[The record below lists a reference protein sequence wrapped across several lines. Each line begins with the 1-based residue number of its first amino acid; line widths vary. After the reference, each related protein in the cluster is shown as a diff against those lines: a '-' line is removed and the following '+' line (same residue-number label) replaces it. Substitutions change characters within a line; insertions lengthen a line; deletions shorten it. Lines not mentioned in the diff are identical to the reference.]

1 MAMMHS
7 RTMNKEN
14 RIHERVFR
22 IVYQDDTSTFKE
34 LFNMYNS
41 VKIYTRNL
49 QILSNKMF
57 KVKNRIA
64 PTLLE
69 EAFRIAYPNYNL
81 RKKREFKS

>member
-1 MAMMHS
+1 MIHR

-14 RIHERVFR
+14 RIHKRVFR

-34 LFNMYNS
+34 LFNIYNS

-49 QILSNKMF
+49 QILSNEMF
-57 KVKNRIA
+57 KVRNRIA

-69 EAFRIAYPNYNL
+69 EAFKIAYPNYSL
-81 RKKREFKS
+81 RRKREFKS

>member
-1 MAMMHS
+1 MIH
-7 RTMNKEN
+7 RRIMNKEK

-34 LFNMYNS
+34 LFNIYNS

-49 QILSNKMF
+49 QILSNEMF

-69 EAFRIAYPNYNL
+69 EAFKIAYPYYSL
-81 RKKREFKS
+81 RRKREFKS